1 MVGDGLDAL
10 TLMIAVPGRLSDEGV
25 EVSIYNEP
33 LHADERYCTVCVC
46 VCVFSFTLTSRRR
59 RYAGY
64 HNSIYPLVTIWG
76 EPLHADEICASSQ
89 GL

>member
-46 VCVFSFTLTSRRR
+46 VCVF
-59 RYAGY
+59 
-64 HNSIYPLVTIWG
+64 IYPDLS
-76 EPLHADEICASSQ
+76 P
-89 GL
+89 